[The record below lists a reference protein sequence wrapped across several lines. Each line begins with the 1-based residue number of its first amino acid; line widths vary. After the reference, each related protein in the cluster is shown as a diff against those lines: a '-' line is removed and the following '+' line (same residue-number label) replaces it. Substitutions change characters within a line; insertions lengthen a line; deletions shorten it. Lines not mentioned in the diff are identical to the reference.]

1 MVAGELERDHD
12 AAAGERGEDD
22 RDEKRPGRD
31 DGRHRLPSIAAI
43 AGRAKRARTL
53 VACPSSATSTA
64 RSRRAQSPSRASP
77 GARADS
83 LVARTGHLASGTLAC
98 PRCDAPV
105 ALGAGPAAPADPL
118 GCPFCEHTATV
129 RDFLSLADPT
139 RPARVAVRVVHY

>member
-1 MVAGELERDHD
+1 MPLRVFPRSGPERS
-12 AAAGERGEDD
+12 APYTRGVSFQ
-22 RDEKRPGRD
+22 RDFDGSEPARPEPVT
-31 DGRHRLPSIAAI
+31 RLA
-43 AGRAKRARTL
+43 
-53 VACPSSATSTA
+53 
-64 RSRRAQSPSRASP
+64 

-105 ALGAGPAAPADPL
+105 ALARGPAAPADPL

-129 RDFLSLADPT
+129 RDFLSLGDPT

>member
-1 MVAGELERDHD
+1 MSFQRDFD
-12 AAAGERGEDD
+12 GSEPA
-22 RDEKRPGRD
+22 RPEPVT
-31 DGRHRLPSIAAI
+31 RLA
-43 AGRAKRARTL
+43 
-53 VACPSSATSTA
+53 
-64 RSRRAQSPSRASP
+64 

-83 LVARTGHLASGTLAC
+83 LVARTGHLATGTLAC

-105 ALGAGPAAPADPL
+105 ALAAGPAAPADPL

>member
-1 MVAGELERDHD
+1 VKRGPYTRGVSFQRDFD
-12 AAAGERGEDD
+12 PAEPA
-22 RDEKRPGRD
+22 RPEPVT
-31 DGRHRLPSIAAI
+31 RLA
-43 AGRAKRARTL
+43 
-53 VACPSSATSTA
+53 
-64 RSRRAQSPSRASP
+64 

-83 LVARTGHLASGTLAC
+83 LVARTGQLASGTLAC

-105 ALGAGPAAPADPL
+105 ALAAGPAAPADPL